1 MKGSVGCLGSSF
13 RVAPLLARLSG
24 PSTGC
29 AGLHLCADGQHGWNH
44 VRKLRPMRGC
54 GFFYW
59 RNGWWCSPALAQE
72 VEQARMDRL
81 AKYPAV
87 VAACESPPVSV
98 PDLVDLCVAVQQI
111 PAPTGDEG
119 MRAEWVAERFA
130 ALGLKDVERDRL
142 HNVIGRVP
150 GARRAPA
157 LLVSAHTDTVFGRH
171 VDLSVRRDDGAGR
184 IYGPGIGDNSTGVA
198 ALLALA
204 EIMQSLPTPPVDI
217 WFAANSNEEGLGDLK
232 GMRAV
237 FDRLGDE
244 VGACIVI
251 EGMGLGRIVHRGLG
265 SRRFRIHVE
274 APGGHSWSD
283 FGAASALHVLV
294 QLAAQLTHLRPPE
307 SPRTTFN
314 IGRMGGGTSVNSI
327 AQHAWLELD
336 LRSEDQQ
343 ALQTM
348 IEQVLAIA
356 QGYQTTKLLRRGVS
370 VKVETI
376 GDRPP
381 GEIPADHPLVKAAVA
396 TLRHAGYEGMPDL
409 RISSTDA
416 NIPLHQGIPAVC
428 IGVTEGGNAH
438 RLSEW
443 IQTRPLAQGMRH
455 LLLLTWWAAD
465 WLNEG

>member
-1 MKGSVGCLGSSF
+1 
-13 RVAPLLARLSG
+13 
-24 PSTGC
+24 
-29 AGLHLCADGQHGWNH
+29 
-44 VRKLRPMRGC
+44 
-54 GFFYW
+54 
-59 RNGWWCSPALAQE
+59 
-72 VEQARMDRL
+72 MDRL

-87 VAACESPPVSV
+87 VAASELSPISSST
-98 PDLVDLCVAVQQI
+98 LADLCVAVQQI
-111 PAPTGDEG
+111 PAPTGDEAE
-119 MRAEWVAERFA
+119 RAAWVATRFA
-130 ALGLKDVERDRL
+130 ALGLVDIEQDAL
-142 HNVIGRVP
+142 HNVVGRLP

-157 LLVSAHTDTVFGRH
+157 LLVSAHTDTVFGRQ
-171 VDLSVRRDDGAGR
+171 VDLSVRRDDGDR

-198 ALLALA
+198 ALLALI
-204 EIMQSLPTPPVDI
+204 EMMQSLPAPPVDI
-217 WFAANSNEEGLGDLK
+217 WFVANSNEEGLGDLK

-237 FDRLGDE
+237 FERLSDA

-251 EGMGLGRIVHRGLG
+251 EGMGLGRIVHRALG

-283 FGAASALHVLV
+283 FGVASALHVLV

-307 SPRTTFN
+307 SPRSTFN
-314 IGRMGGGTSVNSI
+314 IGRLEGGTSVNTI

-348 IEQVLAIA
+348 IEQVMTIV
-356 QGYQTTKLLRRGVS
+356 QGYQTAKYQRRGGKVT
-370 VKVETI
+370 VETI

-381 GEIPADHPLVKAAVA
+381 GEIPADHPLVQAAA
-396 TLRHAGYEGMPDL
+396 EALRQAGYIGTPDL

-416 NIPLHQGIPAVC
+416 NVPLHQGIPAVC

-438 RLSEW
+438 RLGEW
-443 IQTRPLAQGMRH
+443 IKTAPLTQGIRH

-465 WLNEG
+465 WLAES